1 MIKLAD
7 DSAIENEFL
16 YNNDWELVGFGER
29 DGDDLL
35 RRKNSVKIIRGTRL
49 IHNRVDESR
58 PPGWKTPSRRSQHE
72 RPV

>member
-1 MIKLAD
+1 MYRNPPQFKIPGCTVVIKLAD

-16 YNNDWELVGFGER
+16 YNNDWELVSFGER

-49 IHNRVDESR
+49 IHNRVDE
-58 PPGWKTPSRRSQHE
+58 
-72 RPV
+72 